1 MKLEH
6 RVNRESPTT
15 TSNASRSGSVLVT
28 VIIFVMVLAGLG
40 SSMLRV
46 DMSISDS
53 RRSDGAA
60 QRAYFAA
67 ESGIDEAFILLRS
80 RLIEPEEGD
89 TITVG
94 SEQIPRT
101 LANSRYWAEVTRLD
115 AWRFQVISTGA
126 CEGERKR
133 QECVFTTA
141 PAGFFQ
147 YAAFAMDGL
156 LLGAG
161 AATNSYD
168 PTLGA
173 FANQSM
179 RGNGGVGSNG
189 NVTLGANTV
198 INGDAVTGEG
208 GSILENGANV
218 VITGDR
224 GSLDED
230 MAFPPIEPPAV
241 ASSGPLNATVDSTI
255 GPGLIGFDEVSA
267 QSGATLTIEGP
278 AQVVMSDFTLGGGS
292 SLVIDSSN
300 GPVEIYT
307 GGDWD
312 ISADSTVRTTSESA
326 REFQLFIGGDTDSS
340 ADPATVSLNANT
352 VLHGAIYA
360 PEASISVP
368 ADFELFGSLI
378 ARSLT
383 FGESARL
390 HFDESLLYES
400 DEEALALETLIWRP
414 VSADEPTA
422 SGTSGP

>member
-1 MKLEH
+1 MKMARLLNH
-6 RVNRESPTT
+6 TAST
-15 TSNASRSGSVLVT
+15 TSPETRRSGSVLVT

-46 DMSISDS
+46 DLSISDS
-53 RRSDGAA
+53 RRSDGSA

-67 ESGIDEAFILLRS
+67 EAGIDEAFILLRS
-80 RLIEPEEGD
+80 RLIEPTEGD
-89 TITVG
+89 TVDVG
-94 SEQIPRT
+94 TEQIPRD

-141 PAGFFQ
+141 PDGFFQ

-156 LLGAG
+156 LLGEG
-161 AATNSYD
+161 SATNSYD
-168 PTLGA
+168 PTLGT
-173 FANQSM
+173 FASQAS
-179 RGNGGVGSNG
+179 RGNGGVGANG
-189 NVTLGANTV
+189 NVTLGADTL

-241 ASSGPLNATVDSTI
+241 TSSGPLNTTVDSTI
-255 GPGLIGFDEVSA
+255 GPGLFGFDEVSA
-267 QSGATLTIEGP
+267 ESGATITIEGP
-278 AQVVMSDFTLGGGS
+278 AQVVMSNFTLGGGS

-300 GPVEIYT
+300 GPVEIYSA
-307 GGDWD
+307 GDWD
-312 ISADSTVRTTSESA
+312 ISGDSSVRTTSESA
-326 REFQLFIGGDTDSS
+326 REFQLFIGGDTDSG

-352 VLHGAIYA
+352 VLRGAIYA
-360 PEASISVP
+360 PDASINVP

-400 DEEALALETLIWRP
+400 EEEALILETLIWRP

-422 SGTSGP
+422 SGAPGP